1 MEYETPF
8 AAFAE
13 WYTLNL
19 VLDKGTKEM
28 KFSFN
33 EYLEMHD
40 YIERNIAIGEEV
52 MQFDRVYLYRYGG
65 IENPIIIS
73 CNPFH
78 ILTSHSDK
86 FGFREH
92 HIYEFKSYED
102 AYEEA
107 KHAMRNHK
115 LCYSKPKE
123 TEDTMEI
130 AKRIEERL
138 KQQQILE
145 KHNRRTKHIIQYE
158 INDMLGLKQ
167 KKDDQGT

>member
-8 AAFAE
+8 AAFFE

-28 KFSFN
+28 KFSLN
-33 EYLEMHD
+33 EYLEMYD
-40 YIERNIAIGEEV
+40 YIERNIVSGKEV

-78 ILTSHSDK
+78 ILKSLSDMS
-86 FGFREH
+86 GFREH

-102 AYEEA
+102 AYEAA

-115 LCYSKPKE
+115 LYYSNPKE
-123 TEDTMEI
+123 I
-130 AKRIEERL
+130 
-138 KQQQILE
+138 
-145 KHNRRTKHIIQYE
+145 
-158 INDMLGLKQ
+158 
-167 KKDDQGT
+167 